1 MVLVISTKLTI
12 KYKARLSGQR
22 EEVMKKNQYAIS
34 IVMGILMG
42 AMIALLIGNTTTAIL
57 AGVVSAGFTAW
68 VGSLQW
74 SKAKEFAIDMS
85 IAGKMDIANNIR
97 NVKSAIDWMKN
108 IIPVVGRTMKWILL
122 AISKLAIALAT
133 DVNARKRFLAGL
145 AILAIFIFN
154 VYLIRFLGAS
164 GEVAS
169 TIGLLLLIP
178 MVLPTMASLAVF
190 IRICTAS
197 EFQIKRLDADCYYFL
212 FFLFGWFYQIMEDTR
227 GAVSAI
233 VWMLYIRT
241 GNALKIL
248 TYPFIFAIWGMVAL
262 ANNKTGASAL
272 AAMILSGMHLTIA
285 HLAGG
290 INTANANFWLSLV
303 VAMGLGVAVGRKVSS
318 MREPAAHQWPLPSIK
333 LRDQVEFHL
342 P

>member
-1 MVLVISTKLTI
+1 
-12 KYKARLSGQR
+12 
-22 EEVMKKNQYAIS
+22 MKKNQYAIS

-145 AILAIFIFN
+145 AMLAIFIFN
-154 VYLIRFLGAS
+154 VYLILFLGAS
-164 GEVAS
+164 GKVAS

-178 MVLPTMASLAVF
+178 MALPTMASLAVF
-190 IRICTAS
+190 VRICTAS
-197 EFQIKRLDADCYYFL
+197 EFQIKRLDADVGY
-212 FFLFGWFYQIMEDTR
+212 FLFGWFYQIMEDTR

-272 AAMILSGMHLTIA
+272 AAMILSGMHLSVA
-285 HLAGG
+285 YFAGG
-290 INTANANFWLSLV
+290 IDTGSANFWLSLV
-303 VAMGLGVAVGRKVSS
+303 VAMGLGVALGRRVSA
-318 MREPAAHQWPLPSIK
+318 MREPAAHRPLPSIK
-333 LRDQVEFHL
+333 FRDQVEFLHS
-342 P
+342 